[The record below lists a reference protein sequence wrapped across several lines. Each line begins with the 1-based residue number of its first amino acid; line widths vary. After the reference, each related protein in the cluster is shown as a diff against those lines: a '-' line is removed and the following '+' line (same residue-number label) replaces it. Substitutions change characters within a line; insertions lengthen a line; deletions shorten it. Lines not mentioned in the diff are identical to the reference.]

1 MNENKRY
8 YVGIDLGGT
17 FIKGGICT
25 RCGELLISDKVPT
38 EGRLGGERV
47 AENVASLTRGLIS
60 RLGISPEDVVG
71 VGMGVPGLIDSTS
84 GTVVFWG
91 KMRWEN
97 LPIGDMVSR
106 LTGYPT
112 RVIND
117 ANAAA
122 LGETLFGSG
131 KKYKNTVLLTL
142 GTGVGGGVVIDGKL
156 FEGNR
161 SAGAELGHI
170 CVVKDGERCNC
181 GRRGCLEAYASATAL
196 IRETTRAMQED
207 KTSKMWEI
215 GSLDAVTGQTAFDYA
230 ATDASAKRVVDNYV
244 EMLGTGIVNYAN
256 VFRPEAIIIGGGVS
270 AQGDALLLP
279 LRAMLE
285 RDIYAGER
293 GPSVELMIATL
304 GNTAGTLGAAA
315 SVAEATQ
322 L

>member
-8 YVGIDLGGT
+8 YIGIDLGGT

-25 RCGELLISDKVPT
+25 REGELLINDKIAT
-38 EGRLGGERV
+38 EGHLGGERV
-47 AENVASLTRGLIS
+47 AENVSTLTKKLIS
-60 RLGISPEDVVG
+60 ELNISPSDVVG
-71 VGMGVPGLIDSTS
+71 VGMGVPGLIDSES

-97 LPIGDMVSR
+97 FPIGEMVSS

-170 CVVKDGERCNC
+170 VVVKDGVRCNC
-181 GRRGCLEAYASATAL
+181 GRHGCLEAYASATAL
-196 IRETTRAMQED
+196 IRETRRAMEED
-207 KTSKMWEI
+207 KTSKMWQI
-215 GSLDAVTGQTAFDYA
+215 GSLDAVTGETAFDYA
-230 ATDASAKRVVDNYV
+230 STDAAARRVVDNYL
-244 EMLGTGIVNYAN
+244 EMLGIGIVNYAN

-270 AQGDALLLP
+270 AQGDALLSP
-279 LRAMLE
+279 LKAILE
-285 RDIYAGER
+285 RDIYAGGR
-293 GPSVELMIATL
+293 GPSVDLIIATL
-304 GNTAGTLGAAA
+304 GNIAGTLGAAA
-315 SVAEATQ
+315 SAFAD
-322 L
+322 